1 MNMELIQN
9 TATEVLVNLL
19 LGVVTL
25 AGAYGIYYIRLGA
38 AKLKEQTA
46 RIRDASARKLLED
59 AVVDVTGLAML
70 SVSAAEQT
78 TAKALREAV
87 RNGTGNREDLLALGK
102 QVFDEVKEAVT
113 PEVQERI
120 TANLGSFD
128 AYLTK
133 CIEDAVLKVKQDGGL
148 TELPQIRYSGSTRE
162 TVREAAPS
170 GTGGTGRN
178 VWT

>member
-9 TATEVLVNLL
+9 TATEVLVNLV
-19 LGVVTL
+19 LGVATL
-25 AGAYGIYYIRLGA
+25 AGAWGIYYIRLGA

-59 AVVDVTGLAML
+59 AVADVAGLAEL

-87 RNGTGNREDLLALGK
+87 RSGTRDREELLALGR
-102 QVFDEVKEAVT
+102 QVFDDVKAAVT

-120 TANLGSFD
+120 SANLGSFD

-133 CIEDAVLKVKQDGGL
+133 CIEDAVLKVKQNGML
-148 TELPQIRYSGSTRE
+148 TELPQIRYSGSTGE
-162 TVREAAPS
+162 TVPEAPPP
-170 GTGGTGRN
+170 GTGGPGRD